1 MCQPKMKYRIWQHG
15 QEWRWQLFGPDAVVV
30 ASGVENSSRAAR
42 TAAFSWCLKAQE
54 TPPET
59 R

>member
-15 QEWRWQLFGPDAVVV
+15 PEWRWQLFGLDALVF

-42 TAAFSWCLKAQE
+42 VAAFSCCLRAQE
-54 TPPET
+54 TPTEHC
-59 R
+59 